1 MSNRLGKVVRE
12 QGRKINWLARTLG
25 ISRARVYRIVSGEVE
40 PTASE
45 RVRIAALL
53 GVESDRLWM
62 EDAHERDT
70 IPAAK
75 ADHTARVDGH

>member
-1 MSNRLGKVVRE
+1 MANRLAEVVRE
-12 QGRKINWLARTLG
+12 QGRKINWLARALG

-53 GVESDRLWM
+53 GVDSGRIWTE
-62 EDAHERDT
+62 
-70 IPAAK
+70 
-75 ADHTARVDGH
+75 DGHEHTDTV